1 MKGSHLGC
9 LIALVTGA
17 SLVTLVACKPRTE
30 GAKLAS
36 DETSTFESVNASKT
50 WSTFNVSAKSESLNI
65 TDRKIDGYEIF
76 NRGPLAPS
84 GFERVPFVLFRVF
97 PDLAKAVDGKPT
109 LGEPDAAFKD
119 LGFFYDTRPGGKD
132 WPVPLGFTWTAPH
145 PTDGVSY
152 MIRTC
157 ASCHVSRVNVNGK
170 TELLEGAGNSQMDFH
185 GLSDVWVQFV
195 ERAFS
200 PTNKEQTKKKIL
212 EIIATKPVDWFFKG
226 QTTYDPEGNRVV
238 FDDAMAAT
246 QIKLF
251 KENFDSI
258 IDAIIAVNSD
268 RAQIEANI
276 GERFSTAGA
285 KAQSHKWGPPGI
297 ADSNS
302 NGIHTMV
309 FYNNKNRPD
318 KVLPISTLFK
328 GATKVRIPSVWGQ
341 NKRKAAQWTA
351 NVPRTFFRN
360 AVAGMGFASN
370 SAKDLNGLYLEVIT
384 KYIGELQ
391 PPKFIAP
398 IDQTKAARGKL
409 VFENARC
416 ASCHVADHADLP
428 GMPPVMRIGTST
440 NRMFSSTPGLG
451 EAVVPQLWAVCSGNK
466 SNATLEVTING
477 KTSKPC
483 DADPRTL
490 MLPRTAETTGYPST
504 PLDGIWVRSPYL
516 HNGSVPTLYHLM
528 AKKNNASLRPARFR
542 TGSPN
547 YDQKMMGW
555 EWAEKTTKNPKEVYD
570 TSLDGFSNKGHEGTD
585 ADGMWED
592 PTTKEKFKLSWNV
605 DDKGEAQA
613 LNDLLEYMKTL

>member
-1 MKGSHLGC
+1 MKRSHLGFFIT
-9 LIALVTGA
+9 LLTGTSLALV
-17 SLVTLVACKPRTE
+17 VACKPRNE
-30 GAKLAS
+30 GAKLAGDDSGNAGNVQS
-36 DETSTFESVNASKT
+36 DAS
-50 WSTFNVSAKSESLNI
+50 WSSFNVSAKSDSLNI
-65 TDRKIDGYEIF
+65 SNRTIDGYEIF
-76 NRGPLAPS
+76 NRGPLAPA
-84 GFERVPFVLFRVF
+84 GFERIPLVLFRIF
-97 PDLAKAVDGKPT
+97 PELAKAVDGKAT
-109 LGEPDAAFKD
+109 FGEPDAPLKD

-132 WPVPLGFTWTAPH
+132 WPVPLGFTWTAPA
-145 PTDGVSY
+145 TDNDVSY

-170 TELLEGAGNSQMDFH
+170 IELLEGAGNSQMDFH
-185 GLSDVWVQFV
+185 GFADVWVQFV
-195 ERAFS
+195 DRAFS
-200 PTNKEQTKKKIL
+200 PNKKDETKKKIL
-212 EIIATKPVDWFFKG
+212 EIISSKPVDWFFKG
-226 QTTYDPEGNRVV
+226 QTTFDPEGNRVV
-238 FDDAMAAT
+238 FDTAMAEN
-246 QIKLF
+246 QLKLF
-251 KENFDSI
+251 KKNFDSI
-258 IDAIIAVNSD
+258 IDTMIAINDD
-268 RAQIEANI
+268 RVKVEANI
-276 GERFSTAGA
+276 GERFSTAGT
-285 KAQSHKWGPPGI
+285 KAQSHKWGPLGI

-309 FYNNKNRPD
+309 YYHNKARPD
-318 KVLPISTLFK
+318 KELPISTLFK

-391 PPKFIAP
+391 PPKFIGS
-398 IDQTKAARGKL
+398 IDQAKVARGKM
-409 VFENARC
+409 VFENAKC

-451 EAVVPQLWAVCSGNK
+451 EVVVPQLWAVCSGNK

-477 KTSKPC
+477 KVSKPC
-483 DADPRTL
+483 DADPRAL

-516 HNGSVPTLYHLM
+516 HNGSVPTLFHLM
-528 AKKNNASLRPARFR
+528 AKKQNASLRPARFR

-547 YDQKMMGW
+547 YDQKLMGW
-555 EWAEKTTKNPKEVYD
+555 EWSEKTTKNPKAIYD
-570 TSLDGFSNKGHEGTD
+570 TSLDGFSNAGHEGTD
-585 ADGMWED
+585 ADGMWEN
-592 PTTKEKFKLSWNV
+592 PATKEKFKLSWNV
-605 DDKGEAQA
+605 DDKAEAEA